1 LICLDGFKAHER
13 ESTSRTPGSE
23 PSADPRDGITGELN
37 RFCRP
42 YLPSL
47 LADSER
53 WWRVEL
59 GRTGYREA

>member
-1 LICLDGFKAHER
+1 MICLDGFKAQEK
-13 ESTSRTPGSE
+13 ESTSPTPVSE
-23 PSADPRDGITGELN
+23 PSEESRDGITGELN